1 MKLDGRSV
9 VITGGANGVGKAVCL
24 RLAQAGASIAIV
36 DLDEKAAGQAVSEI
50 EALGARAVAIVGD
63 ITRKHSADALFAQ
76 AVAAF
81 GRIDG
86 LVNSAGIYPRS
97 PILEIS
103 DEAWDANFA
112 VNLRGLYHMSVAAV
126 LHMKGNGG
134 GRIVNVSSIAGLKAH
149 PGNAHY
155 AAMKAGVISLTKSF
169 GLEFARD
176 GILVNGIAPGWIAT
190 DKAKDAGNI
199 YQPWALAEMPLG
211 RAAEPNEIA
220 ELILFLLSDRNTYL
234 VGETVTISGGTF
246 IA

>member
-1 MKLDGRSV
+1 MKLNERNV
-9 VITGGANGVGKAVCL
+9 VVTGGANGVGKAVSL
-24 RLAQAGASIAIV
+24 WLTKAGASCAIV
-36 DLDEKAAGQAVSEI
+36 DLDEKSAARTVSEI
-50 EALGARAVAIVGD
+50 EALGGRAVSIIGD
-63 ITRKHSADALFAQ
+63 ITRKESADALFAE
-76 AVAAF
+76 AVSAF

-103 DEAWDANFA
+103 DDAWDANFA

-126 LHMKGNGG
+126 LHMKAKGG
-134 GRIVNVSSIAGLKAH
+134 GRIVNVSSIAGQKAH

-155 AAMKAGVISLTKSF
+155 ACMKAGVISLTKSF
-169 GLEFARD
+169 GLEFAKD
-176 GILVNGIAPGWIAT
+176 GVLVNGIAPGWIAT
-190 DKAKDAGNI
+190 DKAKEAGNI

-211 RAAEPNEIA
+211 RAAEPSEIA
-220 ELILFLLSDRNTYL
+220 DLILFLLSDHNTYL